1 MCQQKEGKTREKV
14 KKGKCKKSPLNLGD
28 NYSWLIYIYIDNDL
42 VTLHVP
48 THPGPEHTCLIAI
61 TVQTFSMVNKIKF
74 ILIKSTFKMIKLGL
88 C

>member
-42 VTLHVP
+42 VTLHAP
-48 THPGPEHTCLIAI
+48 THPGPDTIAI
-61 TVQTFSMVNKIKF
+61 TVQTFSLVNKIKF

>member
-42 VTLHVP
+42 VTLHTP
-48 THPGPEHTCLIAI
+48 THPGPDTLA
-61 TVQTFSMVNKIKF
+61 
-74 ILIKSTFKMIKLGL
+74 
-88 C
+88 